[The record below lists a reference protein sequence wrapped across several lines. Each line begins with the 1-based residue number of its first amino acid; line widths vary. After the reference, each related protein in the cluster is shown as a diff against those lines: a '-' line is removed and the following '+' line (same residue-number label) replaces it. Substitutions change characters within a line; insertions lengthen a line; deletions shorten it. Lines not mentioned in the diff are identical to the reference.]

1 MNQKKTNILKDIY
14 YPGISICIPAYNEEK
29 TIEQA
34 VYDAVKVLN
43 KIGLPGEILVLDD
56 GSTDKTWE
64 ILQKLKKD
72 VPNIQ
77 TLRQEINLGIAATFN
92 KLYQWGSRELVF
104 LYPADAQWRIN
115 ILLDMLSLLD
125 RYDLIVARRKTKHY
139 TFGRQ
144 LVSWMYNALPLILFG
159 TRTYDAG
166 SLKLVRREIYD
177 IPVISS
183 GVFVEAERIVRAK
196 RLGYRIGAVD
206 VDHFPRN
213 YGKESGAKFSLVI
226 QSLVDAVKC
235 WIDISILRN

>member
-125 RYDLIVARRKTKHY
+125 RYDLIVARR
-139 TFGRQ
+139 
-144 LVSWMYNALPLILFG
+144 
-159 TRTYDAG
+159 
-166 SLKLVRREIYD
+166 
-177 IPVISS
+177 
-183 GVFVEAERIVRAK
+183 
-196 RLGYRIGAVD
+196 
-206 VDHFPRN
+206 
-213 YGKESGAKFSLVI
+213 
-226 QSLVDAVKC
+226 
-235 WIDISILRN
+235 